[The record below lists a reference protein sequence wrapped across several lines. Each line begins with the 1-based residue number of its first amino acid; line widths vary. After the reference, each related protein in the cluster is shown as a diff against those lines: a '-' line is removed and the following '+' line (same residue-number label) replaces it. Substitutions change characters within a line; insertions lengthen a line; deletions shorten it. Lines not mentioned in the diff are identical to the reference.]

1 MQANHSEIYKNDP
14 TYNSCDQ
21 IGGYSYCH
29 QRHTSSVRLGLE
41 DTAEEREQSL
51 YDPEE
56 PNISQENPQKQLG
69 FIGSYRL

>member
-1 MQANHSEIYKNDP
+1 MYRGRVLKEINGKGSDIWGSSRNLVQVNQPEIYKDDAS
-14 TYNSCDQ
+14 YNSCVQ

-51 YDPEE
+51 
-56 PNISQENPQKQLG
+56 
-69 FIGSYRL
+69 